1 MTVIADPGM
10 PTRLVNRVKE
20 RVQDRLAARYRAP
33 VRITVSTELLP
44 LDEDAAFDTS
54 VIDRYADDDASRLFV
69 LLTEIPRYRDA
80 TILLA
85 EAVPERGLAVVSVPA
100 LGAFGARRRLARVL
114 LSCVEALADNGT
126 ADRAVAPDPGGTLPD
141 WRRDHAHGTLV
152 LRTPKLLRTPKILVG
167 MVLANEPLR
176 TVPRLSSAL
185 AAASAT
191 GAFGIFYNSIWQM
204 AAHLSAF
211 RLTAIGAL
219 AITAMAAWL
228 MIRNGLWERTSSAH
242 RRTATFH
249 YNCST
254 ALTLLMCM
262 LLLYVLLFV
271 LILFGALIVIDPGFM
286 AEILGGTPGLMQYVE
301 IAWLSAAMGVVAGAL
316 GSGFDDSTDVRRLTH
331 GQRERLRFR
340 DTADED

>member
-10 PTRLVNRVKE
+10 PARLANRVSE
-20 RVQDRLAARYRAP
+20 RVHDRLAARYGVP
-33 VRITVSTELLP
+33 VHITVSTELLP

-54 VIDRYADDDASRLFV
+54 VIDRYADDDTSRLFV
-69 LLTEIPRYRDA
+69 LLTEIPRYRGSK
-80 TILLA
+80 ILLA
-85 EAVPERGLAVVSVPA
+85 EAVPERGLAIVSVPA
-100 LGAFGARRRLARVL
+100 LGAFGTARRLSRTL
-114 LSCVEALADNGT
+114 LSCVEALADNST
-126 ADRAVAPDPGGTLPD
+126 SERAVVPDPGGTLPD
-141 WRRDHAHGTLV
+141 WRRDNEHGTLV

-228 MIRNGLWERTSSAH
+228 MIGNGLWDKPATAR

-254 ALTLLMCM
+254 VLTLLMCM

-271 LILFGALIVIDPGFM
+271 IILCGALIVIDPGFM
-286 AEILGGTPGLMQYVE
+286 EEILGAPPTLLQYVE

-316 GSGFDDSTDVRRLTH
+316 GSSFDDTTDLRRLTH

-340 DTADED
+340 DHSGED